1 MVPNRLV
8 GGVRRQVI
16 ISAAV
21 TAALLGGGSVD
32 KCVGSVPV
40 SAVVAAHM
48 VGFSQPQLVYLK
60 PGLKLEKKPPKGWS
74 HLVIKSHPRLATGDR
89 SSLPAGSSKTATLFR
104 NVILANVKPVDLNEK
119 EFELTQIGLG
129 ICVPYPQD
137 QDQDIVVSA
146 DRLDAL
152 GLDLTMVQ
160 KLVLDAAEAEM
171 AEGRI
176 IARTPTFALFRS
188 PVTVIDTANK
198 HRKANLHYAFCV
210 ERTTG
215 RLRVGVWTMR
225 PKPEPQQAP
234 TTMVK
239 LASDPIFKCEL
250 DVRANRILGTV
261 PYSWSFAMRTLP
273 PGPEL
278 RVPPAL
284 GALMIETTRHP
295 AESDIDELERAVMK
309 VLSTEPEPEIANNNT
324 VAPKT
329 DSTVRR
335 TAIPPPYR
343 RAQ

>member
-1 MVPNRLV
+1 M
-8 GGVRRQVI
+8 
-16 ISAAV
+16 
-21 TAALLGGGSVD
+21 
-32 KCVGSVPV
+32 PV
-40 SAVVAAHM
+40 SALFGAHV

-74 HLVIKSHPRLATGDR
+74 HLVIKSLPRLATGDQ

-104 NVILANVKPVDLNEK
+104 SVILANVKPVDVNEK
-119 EFELTQIGLG
+119 DFELTQIGVG

-137 QDQDIVVSA
+137 EDQDIVVSA

-152 GLDLTMVQ
+152 GLNLTMVQ
-160 KLVLDAAEAEM
+160 KVVLDAAEAEM

-188 PVTVIDTANK
+188 PVTVVDTANK
-198 HRKANLHYAFCV
+198 HRKVNLHYAFCV

-225 PKPEPQQAP
+225 PESESQQAP
-234 TTMVK
+234 ATMVK

-250 DVRANRILGTV
+250 DVRAKRILGTV

-273 PGPEL
+273 PGKEL

-284 GALMIETTRHP
+284 GALMVETTRHP
-295 AESDIDELERAVMK
+295 AESDIDELERLVMK
-309 VLSTEPEPEIANNNT
+309 VLSTVPDPEIVDDNT
-324 VAPKT
+324 AAPKT
-329 DSTVRR
+329 DSTIRR